1 MVPITPLRVV
11 PIQRYRHEM
20 GWHTIGVWECELKP
34 AVREQ
39 TLESLAFT
47 LNHIFLQDR
56 SIRRYEQPEED
67 SVMVA
72 EPDDFINFK

>member
-1 MVPITPLRVV
+1 MHKLA
-11 PIQRYRHEM
+11 EM
-20 GWHTIGVWECELKP
+20 GWHTIVVWECELKP

-47 LNHIFLQDR
+47 LKHIFLQDW